1 MKGTIKRFYFKKGF
15 GFIENEAGE
24 ELFFHYS
31 DFDGPKR
38 LLRSDTEVTFTESEG
53 EKGLCAIELQIEG
66 YDPAS
71 DPDHGQE
78 KPAQNRSQPSKR
90 NQQTSSKSAAAPAGG
105 NSLMTGLIIGLIIG
119 AGIGYYVALN
129 MPING

>member
-78 KPAQNRSQPSKR
+78 RPAQNRSHPPKR
-90 NQQTSSKSAAAPAGG
+90 NPPASAKPAATPSTGG
-105 NSLMTGLIIGLIIG
+105 SLITGLIVGLIIG

-129 MPING
+129 